1 MTWPTCPDQTPSIWR
16 RPMTLIFLAL
26 LASGCSIQ
34 KRTVLPGFHIERMHK
49 ASKDAEFNSP
59 CPRKME
65 GMTSLGCALTPPTSP
80 QRWIRV
86 GTGFDVHT
94 PQDMA
99 MMPRVLAQRVDMN
112 LEEPDL
118 QEPQPWEKEAK
129 TQSLFGV
136 VSLVSFCLG
145 AVLMAMGTPHP
156 LPFLLAMV
164 ALLMKKIQA
173 NKVLEIMKTHGVDV
187 GKTRLENR
195 RESKMAWRS
204 SLTDN
209 EAKTQKVLGFATVML
224 IGLGALLGSM
234 GTPHPLPFLL
244 AAVAIIMKKVK
255 TNKPL
260 FVKEAHGE
268 DGKTRREHRQEQRRE
283 SKSLWRAALKTVL
296 LAVAA
301 LALIL
306 AIDNAL
312 VFSVTL

>member
-59 CPRKME
+59 CLRKME

-99 MMPRVLAQRVDMN
+99 MMPRVLPQRVDMN
-112 LEEPDL
+112 LGERDL

-129 TQSLFGV
+129 TQSLFGL
-136 VSLVSFCLG
+136 VSLLSFSLG
-145 AVLMAMGTPHP
+145 AILMAMGTPHP

-173 NKVLEIMKTHGVDV
+173 NKVLNLM
-187 GKTRLENR
+187 
-195 RESKMAWRS
+195 
-204 SLTDN
+204 
-209 EAKTQKVLGFATVML
+209 
-224 IGLGALLGSM
+224 
-234 GTPHPLPFLL
+234 
-244 AAVAIIMKKVK
+244 
-255 TNKPL
+255 
-260 FVKEAHGE
+260 EAHGMD

-283 SKSLWRAALKTVL
+283 SKSLWRTALKTVL
-296 LAVAA
+296 LAIAA

>member
-1 MTWPTCPDQTPSIWR
+1 MRVLLTKFSGL
-16 RPMTLIFLAL
+16 TLLAL
-26 LASGCSIQ
+26 LAASCSIQ
-34 KRTVLPGFHIERMHK
+34 KRTTLPGFHIERMHK
-49 ASKDAEFNSP
+49 ASLNGEWNSP
-59 CPRKME
+59 SPQQVE
-65 GMTSLGCALTPPTSP
+65 GMTSLGCALMPPTSP

-99 MMPRVLAQRVDMN
+99 MMRRVLPKQVDVN
-112 LEEPDL
+112 LGERDL

-136 VSLVSFCLG
+136 ISLVSFCLG
-145 AVLMAMGTPHP
+145 AILLAMGTPNP

-164 ALLMKKIQA
+164 ALIMKKIEA
-173 NKVLEIMKTHGVDV
+173 NKVLDIMKTHGVDV

-209 EAKTQKVLGFATVML
+209 EAKTQNVLGFATVML

-244 AAVAIIMKKVK
+244 AAVAFIMKKVK
-255 TNKPL
+255 ANKPL

-283 SKSLWRAALKTVL
+283 SKSSWRAVFKTAL
-296 LAVAA
+296 LAISGV
-301 LALIL
+301 ALIL
-306 AIDNAL
+306 AVAEYL
-312 VFSVTL
+312 SGSWW

>member
-1 MTWPTCPDQTPSIWR
+1 MR
-16 RPMTLIFLAL
+16 TLLTKFLVLTLMAL
-26 LASGCSIQ
+26 FATSCAIQ
-34 KRTVLPGFHIERMHK
+34 KRTVLRGFHIERMHK
-49 ASKDAEFNSP
+49 ASQDAEFNSP
-59 CPRKME
+59 SPRKME
-65 GMTSLGCALTPPTSP
+65 GMTSLGCALTPPKSP

-86 GTGFDVHT
+86 GTGLDVQP

-99 MMPRVLAQRVDMN
+99 SMPTVFPKRVNVN
-112 LEEPDL
+112 LGEREL

-129 TQSLFGV
+129 TQSLFGL
-136 VSLVSFCLG
+136 VSLLSFCLG
-145 AVLMAMGTPHP
+145 AVLLATGTPHP
-156 LPFLLAMV
+156 LPFLLAAV
-164 ALLMKKIQA
+164 AFVMKKIQT
-173 NKVLEIMKTHGVDV
+173 NKVLDIMKTHGVDV

-209 EAKTQKVLGFATVML
+209 EAKTQNVLGFATAML
-224 IGLGALLGSM
+224 IGLGALLRSM
-234 GTPHPLPFLL
+234 RTPHPLPFLL
-244 AAVAIIMKKVK
+244 AAVAFIMKKVK
-255 TNKPL
+255 ANKVL

-283 SKSLWRAALKTVL
+283 SNGIWRAALKTVL

>member
-1 MTWPTCPDQTPSIWR
+1 MTWPTCPDQTLRVLR
-16 RPMTLIFLAL
+16 RPLTLVFLVL

-49 ASKDAEFNSP
+49 ASQDAEFNSP

-65 GMTSLGCALTPPTSP
+65 GMASLDCALTPSPIP

-94 PQDMA
+94 RQDMA
-99 MMPRVLAQRVDMN
+99 MMPRVLAQRVDVN

-145 AVLMAMGTPHP
+145 AILMAMGTPHP

-173 NKVLEIMKTHGVDV
+173 NKVLDIMKTHGVDV
-187 GKTRLENR
+187 
-195 RESKMAWRS
+195 
-204 SLTDN
+204 
-209 EAKTQKVLGFATVML
+209 
-224 IGLGALLGSM
+224 
-234 GTPHPLPFLL
+234 
-244 AAVAIIMKKVK
+244 
-255 TNKPL
+255 
-260 FVKEAHGE
+260 
-268 DGKTRREHRQEQRRE
+268 GKTRREHRQEQRRE
-283 SKSLWRAALKTVL
+283 SKSLWRTALKTVL

>member
-34 KRTVLPGFHIERMHK
+34 KRTVLPGFHMERMHK
-49 ASKDAEFNSP
+49 LSQDAEWNSP
-59 CPRKME
+59 SPRNLE
-65 GMTSLGCALTPPTSP
+65 RMTPLGCALTPPTSP

-86 GTGFDVHT
+86 GTRLDVQLS
-94 PQDMA
+94 QDMA
-99 MMPRVLAQRVDMN
+99 SMQKVLPQRVDVN
-112 LEEPDL
+112 LGERDL

-129 TQSLFGV
+129 TQSLFGL
-136 VSLVSFCLG
+136 VSLLSFCLG
-145 AVLMAMGTPHP
+145 AILLATGTPHP
-156 LPFLLAMV
+156 FPFLLAMV

-173 NKVLEIMKTHGVDV
+173 NKVLDIMETHGVDV

-209 EAKTQKVLGFATVML
+209 EDKTQNVLGFATVML

-244 AAVAIIMKKVK
+244 AAVAFIMKKVK
-255 TNKPL
+255 ANKPL

-268 DGKTRREHRQEQRRE
+268 DDKTRREHRQEQRRE
-283 SKSLWRAALKTVL
+283 SKSSWRAVFKTAL
-296 LAVAA
+296 LAISGV
-301 LALIL
+301 ALIL
-306 AIDNAL
+306 AVAEYL
-312 VFSVTL
+312 SGSWW